1 MAKKTKKNIEETKI
15 NNEENKVRILTSEE
29 YEQLKKDRSR
39 EEKLQYSFRTRFRA
53 IVIEIFLQIPILV
66 GILGIV
72 PILGLLFN
80 FKLSY
85 LIIIIAWGVVSYIGF
100 LIAKYITFSN
110 KELWEIIDKKD
121 NPHKYK

>member
-53 IVIEIFLQIPILV
+53 IVIEIFLSIPILV

>member
-1 MAKKTKKNIEETKI
+1 MATKTKKNIEETKI

-53 IVIEIFLQIPILV
+53 IVIEIFLSIPILV

>member
-1 MAKKTKKNIEETKI
+1 M
-15 NNEENKVRILTSEE
+15 
-29 YEQLKKDRSR
+29 
-39 EEKLQYSFRTRFRA
+39 QYSFRTRFRA
-53 IVIEIFLQIPILV
+53 IVIEIFLSIPILV